1 MKKIFTKVKNAV
13 QVWWGEHK
21 ERIICATLKA
31 LKVGWHI
38 IKSMSILIPFLG
50 IVILPFL
57 DRHFTKWTALV
68 SWIVCGAIIVVFDLV
83 QTSRIRSRVTYNE
96 DIKNFGDLF
105 DVLSCGGS
113 AVLIPVFGTFLIT
126 RYFETNFNWWWGVA
140 LILLVTAFVG
150 CLKMY
155 QFVKVFTNYPNER
168 MKQIR
173 AALVKTS
180 LFYIIV
186 DVFYI
191 SAFNGWKIA
200 FFIFGI
206 IALSIQLAN
215 VSTAFLKQN
224 LKLKLFLVHD
234 FIVAILLTIYLI
246 YSIPNTDLKEI
257 VLAIVSAVYGGFLAL
272 VGVAWTIKEG
282 QHREAES
289 KRLEKMPYLKVEF
302 GAWITSDKS
311 GRDRL
316 FDRLLV
322 IEHSEPE
329 NCVAGGQSIHVTN
342 IGLGMATN
350 LLYDWKDNAN
360 RDHTSKSSRLL
371 RCDDS
376 FDENIIFNA
385 NRDEPGS
392 RVVKKPLLFEFDDLL
407 GNHYSQELMVT
418 FEVHHSYITVLSIEM
433 HAPEFHE
440 EI

>member
-1 MKKIFTKVKNAV
+1 MKKLFTKIKDALYM
-13 QVWWGEHK
+13 WWNEHK
-21 ERIICATLKA
+21 DRIIGATLKV
-31 LKVGWHI
+31 LKVAWHF
-38 IKSMSILIPFLG
+38 IKSMSILIPSLG
-50 IVILPFL
+50 VVVLPFL
-57 DRHFTKWTALV
+57 DKHFTKWTALV
-68 SWIVCGAIIVVFDLV
+68 GWILCGTIIAVFDLV
-83 QTSRIRSRVTYNE
+83 QTSRIRSRITCGE
-96 DIKNFGDLF
+96 DIKSFGDLF

-113 AVLIPVFGTFLIT
+113 AVLTPVFGTFLIT
-126 RYFETNFNWWWGVA
+126 RYFETSYNWWWGA
-140 LILLVTAFVG
+140 AIILFVTASVG
-150 CLKMY
+150 SLKMY
-155 QFVKVFTNYPNER
+155 QFVKVFTVYPKER

-200 FFIFGI
+200 FFIFGT

-215 VSTAFLKQN
+215 VSTSFLRQN
-224 LKLKLFLVHD
+224 IKLKAFLVHD

-246 YSIPNTDLKEI
+246 YSIPNADLKAI
-257 VLAIVSAVYGGFLAL
+257 VLAIVSAIYGGFIAL

-282 QHREAES
+282 QHRGAES

-302 GAWITSDKS
+302 GEWITSDKS

-316 FDRLLV
+316 FDKLLV
-322 IEHSEPE
+322 VEHSEPE
-329 NCVAGGQSIHVTN
+329 ECVTGGQSIQITN

-350 LLYDWKDNAN
+350 LFYDWKDNFN
-360 RDHTSKSSRLL
+360 KNHTSNSSRLL

-385 NRDEPGS
+385 YRDECEH
-392 RVVKKPLLFEFDDLL
+392 RVVEKPLLFEFDDLL

-418 FEVHHSYITVLSIEM
+418 FEIRPSYIKVLSIEM

>member
-1 MKKIFTKVKNAV
+1 MKKIFKRIKKAV
-13 QVWWGEHK
+13 QVWWSEHK

-31 LKVGWHI
+31 LKVVWHI
-38 IKSMSILIPFLG
+38 MKSMSILVPSLG

-57 DRHFTKWTALV
+57 DKHLTKWTALV

-83 QTSRIRSRVTYNE
+83 QTSRIRSRVTCSK
-96 DIKNFGDLF
+96 DIKDFGDLF

-113 AVLIPVFGTFLIT
+113 AVLTPVFGTFLIT
-126 RYFETNFNWWWGVA
+126 RYFETNYNWWWGVA

-150 CLKMY
+150 SLKMY
-155 QFVKVFTNYPNER
+155 QLVKVFTDYPKER
-168 MKQIR
+168 IKQIKT
-173 AALVKTS
+173 ALIKTS
-180 LFYIIV
+180 LFYLIV

-191 SAFNGWKIA
+191 AAFNDWKVA
-200 FFIFGI
+200 FFTSGI

-215 VSTAFLKQN
+215 VSTAFLKQK

-257 VLAIVSAVYGGFLAL
+257 VLAIVSAVYGGFIAL

-302 GAWITSDKS
+302 NSWITSDTF

-322 IEHSEPE
+322 IEHSEPA
-329 NCVAGGQSIHVTN
+329 NCVAGGQSIQVTN

-360 RDHTSKSSRLL
+360 KDRTSKSSRLL

-385 NRDEPGS
+385 NRDEPES
-392 RVVKKPLLFEFDDLL
+392 RVVTKPLLFEFDDLL
-407 GNHYSQELMVT
+407 GNHYSQELLVT
-418 FEVHHSYITVLSIEM
+418 FEIHHSYIMVLSIEM